1 MHPPHRVGFLLIDE
15 FAQMSFASAIEPLR
29 AANILAGKLLYP
41 WLHISTG
48 AKATLASNGLSVA
61 SVGASRNDNSCYRPV

>member
-15 FAQMSFASAIEPLR
+15 FALMSFASAIESLR
-29 AANILAGKLLYP
+29 AANILAGKRLYR

-48 AKATLASNGLSVA
+48 VKAILASSGLSVA